1 MIKGRIKSCVIR
13 IIEIRNFLQETEAN
27 ASKCVDILLRWEY
40 NLCRLVG
47 GMLII
52 VEVQ

>member
-13 IIEIRNFLQETEAN
+13 VIEIRNFLHETEVN
-27 ASKCVDILLRWEY
+27 ASKCVDILLRWGY
-40 NLCRLVG
+40 NLCKLVG
-47 GMLII
+47 DMLII